1 MTETELYRLEQRKR
15 FLAIEAE
22 DVERLKGLDGF
33 ADATLDR
40 LIEPLYEHFLE
51 FSETS
56 DFFQSP
62 RHVERVKDAQRRFF
76 RDIIGGRYDA
86 EYLAGRLRVGRTHER
101 IGLTPEW
108 YLGAYAKYLNLLVDP
123 LCEHLEGDQT
133 EFRSHLKSVIKLVF
147 LDMSL
152 AITTYIESQQ
162 AREAAL
168 KKTFAETIE
177 DFSNK
182 LDESTAGISSTIA
195 QQSASAQQQATSIAE
210 VTTTVAEL
218 EETSRQAMARA
229 QGVTANAQ
237 DSLEVSKAGADA
249 IEESVG
255 GMHEIQKQME
265 AIADRILNLSEQ
277 TQQIGEIIQS
287 VNEIAEQSKL
297 LALNAAIEAARAG
310 EHGRGFAV
318 VASEI
323 RSLAEQS
330 KQSTAQV
337 RAILGQIQKATNSAV
352 IATEEGGQAG
362 RRRRGPRQHGGQQDP
377 RPGRGHRPVV
387 RVCAAHRDRGDPADG
402 GHRAGRHGDVRDQH
416 RHPDQHGGLA
426 RVGGLVPPA
435 SQPERRDG
443 RADRGLQRGRG
454 AGHRVEVRVR

>member
-1 MTETELYRLEQRKR
+1 MTDVELYRLEERKK
-15 FLAIEAE
+15 FLGIETD
-22 DVERLKGLDGF
+22 DVERVRALDAF

-40 LIEPLYEHFLE
+40 LIDPLYEHFLK

-56 DFFQSP
+56 KLFQSP
-62 RHVERVKDAQRRFF
+62 RHVARVKDAQRRFF
-76 RDIIGGRYDA
+76 RELISAEYDA
-86 EYLAGRLRVGRTHER
+86 DYLAGRLRVGRTHER

-108 YLGAYAKYLNLLVDP
+108 YLGAYGNYVNLLVEPLAEHYKDDP
-123 LCEHLEGDQT
+123 ATFQAT
-133 EFRSHLKSVIKLVF
+133 LKSIIKLVF

-162 AREAAL
+162 NRETTL
-168 KKTFAETIE
+168 KETFAKTIA
-177 DFSNK
+177 DFSDK
-182 LDESTAGISSTIA
+182 LDQSTAGISSTIA
-195 QQSASAQQQATSIAE
+195 QQSASAQQQATSIAQ
-210 VTTTVAEL
+210 VTATVAEL
-218 EETSRQAMARA
+218 EETSRQALTRA
-229 QGVTANAQ
+229 QSVTSSAQ

-287 VNEIAEQSKL
+287 VSEIAEQSKL

-330 KQSTAQV
+330 QQSTTQV
-337 RAILGQIQKATNSAV
+337 RAILGQLQKAPNGAV
-352 IATEEGGQAG
+352 IATEEGGKRVDDGVALVNAAGSNIHSLAEVIDQSSAAARLIGIAATQQTTGTEQVAAAMSEINTATQANM
-362 RRRRGPRQHGGQQDP
+362 D
-377 RPGRGHRPVV
+377 
-387 RVCAAHRDRGDPADG
+387 A
-402 GHRAGRHGDVRDQH
+402 
-416 RHPDQHGGLA
+416 L
-426 RVGGLVPPA
+426 
-435 SQPERRDG
+435 
-443 RADRGLQRGRG
+443 RGLESSSRLLRALSAEMAELIEGFKT
-454 AGHRVEVRVR
+454 VEERIVDWQYT